1 VLVQDIDLEPLLHEF
16 VTEQHQLLANDS
28 SEQAISH
35 QLAIKLAGAFSGWH
49 VDCEYNRD
57 MEKIKRLIYAIS
69 PDGSASER
77 NVVPDIIIHRR
88 MTNDNLIAIEV
99 KKSTN
104 QEQSFKDLSKLKAF
118 REQLGYQHTL
128 FVRFL
133 TGSESTGIAEH
144 EFV

>member
-1 VLVQDIDLEPLLHEF
+1 MLIQDIDLETLLHEF

-28 SEQAISH
+28 SEQSISH
-35 QLAIKLAGAFSGWH
+35 QLARKLAEAFSDYH

-57 MEKIKRLIYAIS
+57 IEKIKRLIYAIS
-69 PDGSASER
+69 PNGSASER

-104 QEQSFKDLSKLKAF
+104 QEQSFKDRSKLRAF

-133 TGSESTGIAEH
+133 TGSENTGISEC
-144 EFV
+144 EFI